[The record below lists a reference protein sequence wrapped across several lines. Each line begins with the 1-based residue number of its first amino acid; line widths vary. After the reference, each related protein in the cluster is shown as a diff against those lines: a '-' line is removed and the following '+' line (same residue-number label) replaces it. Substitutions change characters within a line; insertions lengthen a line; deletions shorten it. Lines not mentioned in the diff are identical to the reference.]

1 MNALIIGAG
10 RIGRGFVTELL
21 VKNDLNI
28 TYFDYDQNLM
38 EEMNKRGTYTI
49 HVLGDEK
56 KNTVVRDYKAYAIV
70 DEAAFCREW
79 ETADFIFTAVGGK
92 NLQTVAE
99 CIGKAFQNAKDA
111 GQQKKNIVTCENWIE
126 PARKLEA
133 QVLETLTKEEGARF
147 LAEVGVSE
155 AVVMASGVSAPP
167 GTVPENPVDTW
178 VQDFWYLPI
187 DKSRII
193 GALPNWKYIKFIDDF
208 GNLLQQKLYTNN
220 TSVALIAYLGFLKG
234 HTYVAD
240 AANDPEIEE
249 ILDKA
254 YQELSLALVH
264 GLQIDKE
271 SQRLFSRRAKEK
283 YQNREIIDLLT
294 RIARDPIRKLQP
306 MDRLI
311 GPAKLA
317 LGVGVNPSALALAI
331 AAAMYYDDAADADAV
346 KLREMRQKEGVDG
359 ILQKICGL
367 EADDELY
374 RLVIKSID
382 ILRDKKWLNV

>member
-21 VKNDLNI
+21 VKNEVNI
-28 TYFDYDQNLM
+28 TYVDYNQNLV

-70 DEAAFCREW
+70 DEAAVSRVW
-79 ETADFIFTAVGGK
+79 EAADFIFTAVGGK

-126 PARKLEA
+126 PARKLKA
-133 QVLETLTKEEGARF
+133 AILETLTKEEGTRF
-147 LAEVGVSE
+147 LAQVGVSE
-155 AVVMASGVSAPP
+155 AVVMASGVSSPL
-167 GTVPENPVDTW
+167 GTVPENPIDTW

-187 DKSRII
+187 DKSRMIDK
-193 GALPNWKYIKFIDDF
+193 LPDWQYIQFINDF

-240 AANDPEIEE
+240 AANDPEIEV

-271 SQRLFSRRAKEK
+271 SQRLFCRRAKEK

-317 LGVGVNPSALALAI
+317 LSVSVSPSALALAI
-331 AAAMYYDDAADADAV
+331 AAALFYDDAADADAV
-346 KLREMRQKEGVDG
+346 KLREMRQKEGAEG